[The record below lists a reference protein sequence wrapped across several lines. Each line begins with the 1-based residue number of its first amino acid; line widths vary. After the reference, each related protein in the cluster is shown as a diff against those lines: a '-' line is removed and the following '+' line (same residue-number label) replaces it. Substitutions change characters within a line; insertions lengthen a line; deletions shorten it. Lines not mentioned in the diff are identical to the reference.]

1 MKLLLIILLMLN
13 LCSCQKSREDLLA
26 EKGFQENEIQEILGL
41 SEENQERFLNGEL
54 EKNALKFITAPWFKE
69 EKLDEYL
76 SYEEYLSNYEWLD
89 TKKVIEMV
97 NNETL
102 NETYI
107 KKLNEIYG
115 SDYYIP
121 KNENLYLSFMDAY
134 PSIREMME
142 IVNTKRYK
150 ELYSDITQTDLSKG
164 YLMLINKY
172 YQLPADY
179 EPDDLVYVESYL
191 GKGMLR
197 EAVYEAYKLL
207 YADAKALGYNLQIVS
222 AYRSYDYQKGLYQKY
237 LNYDP
242 REIVDTYSARP
253 GHSEH
258 QSGLCMDVSIPGYS
272 LDNFYLTEASRWLA
286 ENCWKYGFII
296 RYPDDKT
303 DITGYQGEPW
313 QLRYVGKET
322 AEDVYKRGIT
332 YDEYYACFVEE

>member
-13 LCSCQKSREDLLA
+13 LCSCQKSTEDLLA
-26 EKGFQENEIQEILGL
+26 EKGYEENQIQAILGL
-41 SEENQERFLNGEL
+41 SDENQERFLNDEL
-54 EKNALKFITAPWFKE
+54 GSEALEFISAPWFQE

-76 SYEEYLSNYEWLD
+76 SYYGRLD
-89 TKKVIEMV
+89 TKKIIDMV
-97 NNETL
+97 NNGTL
-102 NETYI
+102 NEAYLD
-107 KKLNEIYG
+107 KLNEIYG
-115 SDYYIP
+115 SDYYIS
-121 KNENLYLSFMDAY
+121 KNEDLYLNFMDAY

-172 YQLPADY
+172 YQLPEDY
-179 EPDDLVYVESYL
+179 EPEDLVYVESGL

-197 EAVYEAYKLL
+197 EAVYEAYKAL

-272 LDNFYLTEASRWLA
+272 LDDFYLTEASGWLA

-313 QLRYVGKET
+313 QLRYLGKET
-322 AEDVYKRGIT
+322 AEDVYRRGIT
-332 YDEYYACFVEE
+332 YDEYYACFIEE

>member
-1 MKLLLIILLMLN
+1 MKFLLIILLMLN
-13 LCSCQKSREDLLA
+13 LCSCQKSTEDLLA
-26 EKGFQENEIQEILGL
+26 EKGYQENQIQAILGL
-41 SEENQERFLNGEL
+41 SDENQERFLNDEL
-54 EKNALKFITAPWFKE
+54 GSEALEFITAPWFQE

-76 SYEEYLSNYEWLD
+76 SYYGRLD
-89 TKKVIEMV
+89 TKKIIDMV
-97 NNETL
+97 NNGTL
-102 NETYI
+102 NEAYLD
-107 KKLNEIYG
+107 KLNEIYG

-121 KNENLYLSFMDAY
+121 KNEDLYLSFMDVY

-150 ELYSDITQTDLSKG
+150 ELYSDITQTDLSKD

-172 YQLPADY
+172 YQLPEDY
-179 EPDDLVYVESYL
+179 EPEDLVYVDSYL

-207 YADAKALGYNLQIVS
+207 YADAKDLGYNLQIVS

-272 LDNFYLTEASRWLA
+272 LDDFYLTEASVWLA

-313 QLRYVGKET
+313 QLRYLGKET
-322 AEDVYKRGIT
+322 AEDVYRRGIT
-332 YDEYYACFVEE
+332 YDEYYACFIEE